1 MAHLSSLKVVSF
13 VFVVLLGLGL
23 FMNWKVGAQSDNF
36 VLEVEKHWET
46 FGVGG
51 TCIPGTHDLAVADVD
66 GDGVKEMVTGGFSY
80 SIAANGSRTT
90 TQAPLKIW
98 SWNGQNLTL
107 EHSENWAGN
116 IRVVY
121 AGDAEGDGKTEII
134 TGGGVIN
141 SLGSE
146 STLRFWNWDGNT
158 LVLRGSYGGISVAS
172 IFVGDVDKDG
182 KPEVVTVGRPLNASK
197 AVAQL
202 SVRQWDG
209 ENLTLKKSVEW
220 CSGADARANSVY
232 ACDLN
237 NDGLMEIMT
246 GGYDNGLKNS
256 SGQLRVWQWDGVDL
270 SLKANVEW
278 RMVDGYAMDV
288 AGNPMGNT
296 IVNNVKVGD
305 VDIDGHPEI
314 ITGGFSYDGVKVNG
328 QLRIWNWSG
337 GALNLEKSQE
347 WVTSDITELKSIAI
361 NDVDGDGKT
370 EIVTSGATA
379 GYGSFASNATNK
391 EQAQL
396 RVWSWDGTALTLKQS
411 KDWIVGEGV
420 CAWQDG
426 TGDLD
431 NDGAPEI
438 VTVGCMYIGSLCDPD
453 LRIWSLPAA
462 SAPSE
467 SGSSTYFFATIA
479 GIVVAVIVAST
490 AFLLIRKRGK

>member
-1 MAHLSSLKVVSF
+1 M
-13 VFVVLLGLGL
+13 VLLGLGL

-80 SIAANGSRTT
+80 STAANGSRTT

-116 IRVVY
+116 IWVVY

-134 TGGGVIN
+134 TSGGVIN
-141 SLGSE
+141 SAGSDP
-146 STLRFWNWDGNT
+146 TLRFWNWDGNK
-158 LVLRGSYGGISVAS
+158 LVLRGSYGGISVTS
-172 IFVGDVDKDG
+172 IFVGNVDKDG
-182 KPEVVTVGRPLNASK
+182 KPEVVTVGRPLNATQ

-202 SVRQWDG
+202 SVWQWDG

-256 SGQLRVWQWDGVDL
+256 SGQLRVWQWDRVNL
-270 SLKANVEW
+270 SLKANAEW
-278 RMVDGYAMDV
+278 RMVDGYAVDV

-296 IVNNVKVGD
+296 VVNNVKVGD
-305 VDIDGHPEI
+305 VDSDGHPEI
-314 ITGGFSYDGVKVNG
+314 ITGGFGYDGVKVNG

-337 GALNLEKSQE
+337 GVLNLEKSTE
-347 WVTSDITELKSIAI
+347 WVTSEITELKSITI

-370 EIVTSGATA
+370 EIVTSGVTA
-379 GYGSFASNATNK
+379 GYGSFALNATDK

-396 RVWSWDGTALTLKQS
+396 RVWSWDGSALTLRQS

-420 CAWQDG
+420 CAWQAG

-431 NDGAPEI
+431 NDGAQEI
-438 VTVGCMYIGSLCDPD
+438 VTVGCMYIGNLCDPD
-453 LRIWSLPAA
+453 LRIWSLSVA
-462 SAPSE
+462 STPSQ
-467 SGSSTYFFATIA
+467 SVSFPYLLVAIA
-479 GIVVAVIVAST
+479 GIAAVAVVALV
-490 AFLLIRKRGK
+490 LRRRK